1 MTNNK
6 DESEIGRVFF
16 DLVKVIYPVGCV
28 ISGTYHGWK
37 FIQQH
42 GFFAWFFDKSMESS
56 VRALIWPIDLLRYIF
71 S

>member
-1 MTNNK
+1 MTNKN
-6 DESEIGRVFF
+6 DESEIKRLFF
-16 DLVKVIYPVGCV
+16 DLGKGIYIVGCV
-28 ISGTYHGWK
+28 ISGMYHGWK

-42 GFFAWFFDKSMESS
+42 GFFAWLFDKSMESS